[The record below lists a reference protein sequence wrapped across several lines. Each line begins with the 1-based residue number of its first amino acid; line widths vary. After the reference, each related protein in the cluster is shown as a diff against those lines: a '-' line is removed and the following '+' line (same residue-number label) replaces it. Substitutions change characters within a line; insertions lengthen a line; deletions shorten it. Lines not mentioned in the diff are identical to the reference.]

1 MDSGGELKPDMW
13 MNDVGE
19 KLPNWF
25 ENARLYYAYTGD
37 SSVMKI
43 VLDMADYYLE
53 HGTSPS
59 DFAWPDFPYTT
70 TNAGDTLFRGFTN
83 EGKLVLHEIQVDH
96 AGEMGLTYFRMY
108 LFSGEKKYL
117 DAALNVAGVLASYA
131 RTGTAEKSVW
141 PYRVIMSTGEISAE
155 YGANWTGAYMLFDKL
170 IKVGI
175 GDTTLY
181 KDIRTKVKSFL
192 VEYPLKTGYWTDGHS
207 DTHWDD
213 NTYKSNLS
221 ASNMPLPC
229 SISQN
234 STPITKMIFL
244 N

>member
-1 MDSGGELKPDMW
+1 MKKQFVFLLFSLLIFTSRGYSQEIKLPEYFCGHQVILDEENKILPWYSPQERAYDHFLHLRWDFIKTKVPLSPPPPPRSDYPQYYFYCAFMDSGGELKPDMW

-53 HGTSPS
+53 HGSSPS

-96 AGEMGLTYFRMY
+96 AAEMGLTYYRIY
-108 LFSGEKKYL
+108 LFTADRKYL
-117 DAALNVAGVLASYA
+117 DAALKVADG
-131 RTGTAEKSVW
+131 
-141 PYRVIMSTGEISAE
+141 ISRQCK
-155 YGANWTGAYMLFDKL
+155 NRK
-170 IKVGI
+170 
-175 GDTTLY
+175 
-181 KDIRTKVKSFL
+181 
-192 VEYPLKTGYWTDGHS
+192 
-207 DTHWDD
+207 
-213 NTYKSNLS
+213 
-221 ASNMPLPC
+221 C
-229 SISQN
+229 
-234 STPITKMIFL
+234 
-244 N
+244 